1 MDKTTTIK
9 KLLDEALKI
18 RDERNWK
25 QYHDP
30 KNLAAAL
37 SIEAGEL
44 QELFLWK
51 SEKEVKA
58 LLSEAYREAQI
69 IRGVGDAE
77 SIRIYGEAYNQN
89 PRFYKLLRTLEAY
102 RKFLDDKTTLVLS
115 SDSEI
120 LKLLTEGEKAIFSDS
135 VRGPR

>member
-1 MDKTTTIK
+1 MDHKTTIK
-9 KLLDEALKI
+9 QLLDEALKV

-51 SEKEVKA
+51 SEKQVDALSFSEEGKRRITEEVA
-58 LLSEAYREAQI
+58 DIFIYLLFFADSVGMDISDAVRE
-69 IRGVGDAE
+69 
-77 SIRIYGEAYNQN
+77 
-89 PRFYKLLRTLEAY
+89 
-102 RKFLDDKTTLVLS
+102 KFLINKRKYPLS
-115 SDSEI
+115 KSYNSN
-120 LKLLTEGEKAIFSDS
+120 KKYTEFD
-135 VRGPR
+135 